1 MCAHTCE
8 HSHMH
13 DLAASAGVRIA
24 GSAAEIP
31 GSAAE
36 LPGSTANSADIIASG
51 SGDVHAGNPA
61 GRACRSHCSR
71 GGVHVFLVV
80 HVVLGFMR
88 RAGRHDLGRVSLLG
102 FARDARVWI
111 SRASCTLWIR
121 YFHYFVRK
129 AYKKTKSAT
138 IAMRVPASYRRNH
151 DIACMVFATH
161 DCFTIQRWTIRVAI
175 H

>member
-1 MCAHTCE
+1 
-8 HSHMH
+8 MH
-13 DLAASAGVRIA
+13 LHKKNEQAYMYGITQGKHIYTAQIPQDL
-24 GSAAEIP
+24 
-31 GSAAE
+31 
-36 LPGSTANSADIIASG
+36 DI
-51 SGDVHAGNPA
+51 
-61 GRACRSHCSR
+61 
-71 GGVHVFLVV
+71 VV
-80 HVVLGFMR
+80 
-88 RAGRHDLGRVSLLG
+88 

-138 IAMRVPASYRRNH
+138 IAMRVPASYRRNY

>member
-1 MCAHTCE
+1 MHLHKKNEQAYMYGITQGKHIYTAH
-8 HSHMH
+8 
-13 DLAASAGVRIA
+13 
-24 GSAAEIP
+24 IP
-31 GSAAE
+31 QY
-36 LPGSTANSADIIASG
+36 LDI
-51 SGDVHAGNPA
+51 
-61 GRACRSHCSR
+61 
-71 GGVHVFLVV
+71 VV
-80 HVVLGFMR
+80 
-88 RAGRHDLGRVSLLG
+88 

-138 IAMRVPASYRRNH
+138 IAMRVPASYRRNY

-161 DCFTIQRWTIRVAI
+161 DSFTIQRWTIRVAI